1 MSKSGYYGVYGKNAA
16 GVFTNYDRVLS
27 CQKYILGMKIKKF
40 MNMDEATE
48 FIVELLTEALA
59 LKALCEEYSVI
70 SLKELNV
77 ELLYEKIN
85 WIYYLTDLRKH
96 KIITE
101 TVIKSHI
108 SGEFL

>member
-40 MNMDEATE
+40 MNMDEAIE
-48 FIVELLTEALA
+48 FIVNG
-59 LKALCEEYSVI
+59 LCEEYSVI